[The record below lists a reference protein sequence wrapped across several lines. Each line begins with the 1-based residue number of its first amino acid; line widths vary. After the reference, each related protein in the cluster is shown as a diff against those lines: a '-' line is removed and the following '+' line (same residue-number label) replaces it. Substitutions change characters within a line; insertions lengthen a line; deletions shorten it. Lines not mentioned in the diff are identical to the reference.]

1 MRVSLRRKRERRPI
15 ERALTLAE
23 AIVSIAVVGVML
35 VAALNTVGAARMTQK
50 TMGDRSRGMLLAQD
64 LMSEILSQ
72 AYEDPEYPPGSFGLA
87 ADEIGD
93 GSRALFEDVDDYD
106 GWSASPPQQK
116 DGTELSGFDGWQR
129 SVALKWVDPSD
140 VSQARLS
147 DTGVKYV
154 AVTVSYDNTVIASLV
169 ALRTKAVQFVPE
181 SE

>member
-1 MRVSLRRKRERRPI
+1 MGLVARHNARLRHAG
-15 ERALTLAE
+15 RALSLAE

-50 TMGDRSRGMLLAQD
+50 TMGDRSRGLLLAQD
-64 LMSEILSQ
+64 LMAEILPQ
-72 AYEDPEYPPGSFGLA
+72 AYEDPQYPPGSFGLA
-87 ADEIGD
+87 PEEVGD

-116 DGTELSGFDGWQR
+116 DGTELSDFQGWQR
-129 SVALKWVDPSD
+129 SVVVKWVDPSD
-140 VSQARLS
+140 VSQVRLS

-154 AVTVSYDNTVIASLV
+154 AVTVSYDNTVTASLV
-169 ALRTKAVQFVPE
+169 ALRTNAAQFVPE